1 MSFQNEPIGIIG
13 LQLNSDITLS
23 KIKATAGSQ
32 LQLRKTNVLMSCQT
46 YEKEEQFKY
55 QLFVTACS
63 YLDLRYLKQSGSS
76 A

>member
-13 LQLNSDITLS
+13 LQLNSDITVS

-46 YEKEEQFKY
+46 YEKEEQF
-55 QLFVTACS
+55 
-63 YLDLRYLKQSGSS
+63 
-76 A
+76 